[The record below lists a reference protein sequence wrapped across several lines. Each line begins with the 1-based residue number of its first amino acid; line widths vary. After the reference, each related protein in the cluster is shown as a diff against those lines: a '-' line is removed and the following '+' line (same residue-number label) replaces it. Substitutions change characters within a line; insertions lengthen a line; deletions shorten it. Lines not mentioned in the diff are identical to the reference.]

1 MRAGRWSATRR
12 ARCCSAPNSTGGTE
26 RRRFTAAAAD
36 TDDRTVLGMVFGQG
50 GADGCSSVQGPACL
64 RREVVHVA
72 TTRPCSK
79 SRPVRVADRCDRS
92 AGTRAGGCA
101 ASPIAAILGD
111 DSRTGKLR
119 LAIERSPKPSVERFR
134 ADHRLRSDVRLSAGA
149 QAGSEEV
156 CAALVD
162 LHGGAGAG
170 HRRGRR
176 AARARPDSPLSGG
189 GRVSGA
195 ALCASEITHSST
207 PRSPARR
214 QRRARGRQS
223 MPLSASPRP
232 RA

>member
-1 MRAGRWSATRR
+1 VRRR
-12 ARCCSAPNSTGGTE
+12 AACLSAPPHPVQAALSGGVSPPLLRT
-26 RRRFTAAAAD
+26 RTIARCWGWSSGRAAPMAARAYKARHACAARLFTSPPLGRARSHGRF
-36 TDDRTVLGMVFGQG
+36 GWQI
-50 GADGCSSVQGPACL
+50 GAIGLPA
-64 RREVVHVA
+64 
-72 TTRPCSK
+72 
-79 SRPVRVADRCDRS
+79 PVPR
-92 AGTRAGGCA
+92 GCA

-176 AARARPDSPLSGG
+176 AARARPDSPLSSG

-207 PRSPARR
+207 PRPPARR

-223 MPLSASPRP
+223 MPMSASPRP